1 MLRGEEDCSRLR
13 RKVFGG
19 AARWA
24 DGARVHKIGKSVPLA
39 MQPIRGRSEHSLE
52 CTLYNVEYTRY
63 VMPHIYP
70 TVSRRCNARNQVPTK
85 YTLRCAKTP
94 KPTKHLARSIN
105 PKTIKKLFHIHLQ
118 SICQPSPKRTQQRNI
133 IPNRRRRQR
142 PRTGRDPR
150 RP

>member
-1 MLRGEEDCSRLR
+1 MGGRDISASSDDDFAGESNGSGTLRWERGL
-13 RKVFGG
+13 
-19 AARWA
+19 AA
-24 DGARVHKIGKSVPLA
+24 DQMVKSEKCAQYMNL
-39 MQPIRGRSEHSLE
+39 
-52 CTLYNVEYTRY
+52 LYITAQYTRY
-63 VMPHIYP
+63 VMPRIYP

-94 KPTKHLARSIN
+94 KPTKRLARSIN